1 MSMLNYF
8 NILSLMNVNVNERLS
23 FFGRLFNMDTN
34 PDVGIWYMIITLFIL
49 LIIVYN
55 LGFARKIKLWQ
66 SVVIYIVMF
75 IGTLILSFMG
85 VFYPVGE
92 SLIIAAI
99 ILAIYRFR
107 LHRERGA
114 GGPSL
119 EEKREQA
126 KMQSKMA
133 VRKIEKEE
141 Q

>member
-1 MSMLNYF
+1 
-8 NILSLMNVNVNERLS
+8 MNVNVNERLS

>member
-1 MSMLNYF
+1 MTMLDLF
-8 NILSLMNVNVNERLS
+8 SVLSLMNVNVTERLS

-34 PDVGIWYMIITLFIL
+34 PEAGMWYMIITLYVL

-75 IGTLILSFMG
+75 IGTLVLAFMG

-107 LHRERGA
+107 LHRERGSD
-114 GGPSL
+114 GQSL
-119 EEKREQA
+119 EEKRKKAQE
-126 KMQSKMA
+126 QSKLAM
-133 VRKIEKEE
+133 RKVEKEE

>member
-1 MSMLNYF
+1 MTMLNLF
-8 NILSLMNVNVNERLS
+8 SVLSVMNVNLTERLS

-34 PDVGIWYMIITLFIL
+34 PDAGMWYLIITLYIL

-75 IGTLILSFMG
+75 IGTLVLAFMG

-107 LHRERGA
+107 LHKERGA

-119 EEKREQA
+119 EEKRQQA
-126 KMQSKMA
+126 KEQSKMA
-133 VRKIEKEE
+133 VRKVEREE
-141 Q
+141 